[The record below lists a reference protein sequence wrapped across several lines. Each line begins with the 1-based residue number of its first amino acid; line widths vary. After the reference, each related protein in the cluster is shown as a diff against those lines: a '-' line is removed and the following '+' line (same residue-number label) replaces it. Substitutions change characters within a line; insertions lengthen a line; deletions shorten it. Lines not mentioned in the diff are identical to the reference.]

1 MGAVVFLHECE
12 LEDILSDL
20 QQLHRHTKRVQR
32 EKTLGK
38 NLCYCKLHCYTV
50 ATVTASYELS
60 QKIAKSGKT

>member
-38 NLCYCKLHCYTV
+38 NLWSFIKYKMIKNKNILRS
-50 ATVTASYELS
+50 TASIKTEG
-60 QKIAKSGKT
+60 IKS